1 MAGRSARG
9 AFFHGWPQKRKACSR
24 LRSLPVPSPPECSS
38 RRVLAARRRRR
49 ILGGLSPW
57 LLVTVLALGLFQGVF
72 SGLGASASLQPAVRG
87 TPTKPLPQSSEL
99 LASRSIWSRP
109 ESYPLDQRPRADL
122 YRPSAEWI
130 GRLILPTAQEIA
142 AAEAPP
148 EDWVWIELEQA
159 PDLQQSLIGKR
170 LRLQWADRPE
180 LQRLVEGVTTTIQ
193 LGKEARQAVA
203 DGNEVP
209 IRLNGRRVGPL
220 QSLAGVRRRDDLTVA
235 LEGVRLETVTLNE
248 AGLEGGNLRIS
259 RPPVQITGRWQGL
272 VTVVGPAAGEDLW
285 RVRHF
290 NPTSGGFDG
299 ESETLRIPALPPDR
313 YGRRMLDP
321 AGLAAS
327 PLNGQGWLIQ
337 GAPARDGV
345 FTVQALTPYA
355 WLELTPSRV
364 VRGTAPSLGYVRH
377 HSWRSPLRR
386 GSLQSTALIPDEVIP
401 PAWGLGDRALLM
413 HLFGG
418 IGGKDGEPVQGWT
431 VTGHFAFGEAEVVRD
446 AFTGRPRLAIRYHQ
460 IYANNPNGIVSGS
473 QDWSSYA
480 GSLQRGWLGLR
491 PFSDVLVPM
500 GPEVLEAIELQ
511 AELMAAR
518 YRSGD
523 GRGVALVTPSTSC
536 VQDSAQALWIA
547 IRQLRLEGVKGPMSE
562 LDLERLW
569 ELGEAFEHLL
579 EPFGRVRGDWSR
591 NAANALAVG
600 TGSGRSDSAASLS
613 GDSFEASQSVHD
625 ALLSWRS
632 LLPRSAHDQFT
643 AEFLRAGLPLLALR
657 TNQIPGAN
665 PRLEPVAPTALFGQL
680 PGVSLMLGRLGDG
693 MFPLWNPGGQ
703 GAGLVVAVVY
713 GGTALVVGRRSGLL
727 PGVWRW
733 PSPRTM
739 LPCAGRLFFPA
750 FGEEL
755 VFRGLL
761 LPSALNGVQPLE
773 LLPWMGLSIGL
784 FVAWHGLKGRLSR
797 QAQRRFRS
805 DDPRVLIQT
814 ALLGVGCTTVYVV
827 SGSLWWAVL
836 LHWLALVLWR
846 EALGAG
852 RTAVAAG
859 EPNVVPLSRHRH
871 LGIDQR
877 GASDGDRDAMGTGG

>member
-1 MAGRSARG
+1 MV
-9 AFFHGWPQKRKACSR
+9 K
-24 LRSLPVPSPPECSS
+24 V
-38 RRVLAARRRRR
+38 RRRRR
-49 ILGGLSPW
+49 ILSGFSRW
-57 LLVTVLALGLFQGVF
+57 LLATVLALGLLQGVF
-72 SGLGASASLQPAVRG
+72 SGLRASASLQPTARG
-87 TPTKPLPQSSEL
+87 TPTKPLPQSSEV

-109 ESYPLDQRPRADL
+109 ESYPLDQRPHADL

-130 GRLILPTAQEIA
+130 GRLILPTAQEMA
-142 AAEAPP
+142 ADEAPP
-148 EDWVWIELEQA
+148 QDWVWIELEQA
-159 PDLQQSLIGKR
+159 PEAQQSLIGKR

-180 LQRLVEGVTTTIQ
+180 LQRLVESVTTTIE
-193 LGKEARQAVA
+193 LGMEARHAVA
-203 DGNEVP
+203 EGNEVP
-209 IRLNGRRVGPL
+209 IRLDGRRVRPL
-220 QSLAGVRRRDDLTVA
+220 QSLAGARRRDDLTVA
-235 LEGVRLETVTLNE
+235 LEGVSLDALTP
-248 AGLEGGNLRIS
+248 EGGTLRIG

-272 VTVVGPAAGEDLW
+272 VTVLGPAAGEDLW
-285 RVRHF
+285 QVRHF
-290 NPTSGGFDG
+290 NSASGGFAG

-327 PLNGQGWLIQ
+327 PLNDQGWLIQ

-364 VRGTAPSLGYVRH
+364 VRGTAPSLGYVRNE
-377 HSWRSPLRR
+377 SWRSPLRR
-386 GSLQSTALIPDEVIP
+386 GSLQSTALIPDEVSP
-401 PAWGLGDRALLM
+401 PAWDLGDRALLI

-446 AFTGRPRLAIRYHQ
+446 GFTGRPRLQVRYHQ

-473 QDWSSYA
+473 QDWSAYA

-562 LDLERLW
+562 LDRERLR
-569 ELGEAFEHLL
+569 ELGLAFEHLL
-579 EPFGRVRGDWSR
+579 EPLGPVRGDWSR
-591 NAANALAVG
+591 NAARVLAA
-600 TGSGRSDSAASLS
+600 TTSSSSPSSGEKAP
-613 GDSFEASQSVHD
+613 FMASQGLHD

-632 LLPRSAHDQFT
+632 LLPRTAHDQFA
-643 AEFLRAGLPLLALR
+643 AEFLRAGLPLLVLR
-657 TNQIPGAN
+657 TNQIPGAD
-665 PRLEPVAPTALFGQL
+665 PHLAPVAPTTLFGTL
-680 PGVSLMLGRLGDG
+680 PGVSLLMGRLGDG
-693 MFPLWNPGGQ
+693 LLPLWNPGGQ
-703 GAGLVVAVVY
+703 VAGLVVVLVY
-713 GGTALVVGRRSGLL
+713 GGTALIVGRRSGLL

-733 PSPRTM
+733 PPPRTM
-739 LPCAGRLFFPA
+739 LPGAAGLFFPA

-761 LPSALNGVQPLE
+761 LPSGLDGVPPLA
-773 LLPWMGLSIGL
+773 LLPWIGLSIGL
-784 FVAWHGLKGRLSR
+784 FVAWHVLAGSQARE
-797 QAQRRFRS
+797 AQRRSRS
-805 DDPRVLIQT
+805 EDPRVLLQT
-814 ALLGVGCTTVYVV
+814 ALLGAACTTVYVV

-836 LHWLALVLWR
+836 LHWLSTVCQR
-846 EALGAG
+846 VALGG
-852 RTAVAAG
+852 GKTAVAGG
-859 EPNVVPLSRHRH
+859 ELNVLALSRLRP

-877 GASDGDRDAMGTGG
+877 GATDGDRDATGTEG